1 MKMSKLLQKSL
12 VIQIFLFA
20 LITVTISLFSGW
32 YLRES
37 LTREYHN
44 KGITISQS
52 IALIQEHLMTD
63 YTMLPTVIDH
73 FLAMNDVVYVF
84 ITTPKGEMIAHT
96 FIAHVPQE
104 IIKHL
109 TLETEHQMERIP
121 VIIDSKVNSPEINEL
136 FINGIGKVIDISV
149 PIFMGQ
155 LGDVHV
161 GLNKSGIDDQ
171 IRIVIFKQIMLII
184 PIFLLSV
191 VVAYFSINRVSKNLI
206 KLTEGIQRVQQHDFS
221 TFIEIK
227 SKDEIAFLANSFNGL
242 VKSLRE
248 YSYFLECSEE
258 RFRVIMETVPIP
270 LLIYRKLDG
279 EIFYTNQKAC
289 KLFNINRGS
298 LVGQYIENFFVNPDE
313 FHELVVRFEYVNDY
327 ETQLRKKNGNLL
339 WMSIFLQPIEFKNE
353 ASVLFTG
360 VDMTERKQA
369 EEERIRISDQIEY
382 ELFLLNK
389 AYERF
394 IPRQFLSL
402 LDKKSI
408 IEVALGDH
416 VEKEMSIL
424 FADIRGFTELSEK
437 ISPHENFKFINAY
450 LCRME
455 PAITENNGFIDKYIG
470 DGIMAL
476 FVGCADDALKAGV
489 AMLDRLNDY
498 NETRQR
504 PERPAI
510 KIGVGI
516 NTGVLMLGTVGG
528 QNRMDGTVISD
539 AVNLASRIEGL
550 TKIYG
555 TALLLTEHTYRKL
568 KNPLQYH
575 IREIDRVKVKGKT
588 TNVTVYEVFDA
599 DEPNLKAIK
608 IQTLADFELGFQ
620 CYHENM
626 LEAAYQHFLR
636 VVAINPSDQ
645 VAQIYLERCYHATE
659 ISHLTEC

>member
-1 MKMSKLLQKSL
+1 
-12 VIQIFLFA
+12 
-20 LITVTISLFSGW
+20 
-32 YLRES
+32 
-37 LTREYHN
+37 
-44 KGITISQS
+44 
-52 IALIQEHLMTD
+52 
-63 YTMLPTVIDH
+63 
-73 FLAMNDVVYVF
+73 
-84 ITTPKGEMIAHT
+84 
-96 FIAHVPQE
+96 
-104 IIKHL
+104 
-109 TLETEHQMERIP
+109 
-121 VIIDSKVNSPEINEL
+121 
-136 FINGIGKVIDISV
+136 
-149 PIFMGQ
+149 
-155 LGDVHV
+155 
-161 GLNKSGIDDQ
+161 
-171 IRIVIFKQIMLII
+171 
-184 PIFLLSV
+184 
-191 VVAYFSINRVSKNLI
+191 
-206 KLTEGIQRVQQHDFS
+206 
-221 TFIEIK
+221 
-227 SKDEIAFLANSFNGL
+227 

-258 RFRVIMETVPIP
+258 RFRVITETVPIP
-270 LLIYRKLDG
+270 LLIYRKSDG
-279 EIFYTNQKAC
+279 TIFYANQQAC

-298 LVGQYIENFFVNPDE
+298 LVGQHVENFFENPEE
-313 FHELVVRFEYVNDY
+313 FHELVARFEYVNDY
-327 ETQLRKKNGNLL
+327 ETQLHKTNGNLL
-339 WMSIFLQPIEFKNE
+339 WMTIFLQPIEFKNE

-360 VDMTERKQA
+360 VDMTERKQE

-408 IEVALGDH
+408 VEVALGDH

-476 FVGCADDALKAGV
+476 FVGCADDALKAGI
-489 AMLDRLNDY
+489 AMLERLTDY

-555 TALLLTEHTYRKL
+555 TSLLLTEHTYRKL
-568 KNPLQYH
+568 KNPAQYH

-588 TNVTVYEVFDA
+588 KGVTVYEVFDA
-599 DEPNLKAIK
+599 DDPELKTKK
-608 IQTLADFELGFQ
+608 IQTLVDFEHGFQ
-620 CYHENM
+620 YYHENR
-626 LEAAYQHFLR
+626 LEQAYQHFSHVLA
-636 VVAINPSDQ
+636 VNPLDQ
-645 VAQIYLERCYHATE
+645 VARIYLERCYNVSET
-659 ISHLTEC
+659 SHLTTHLQ

>member
-1 MKMSKLLQKSL
+1 M
-12 VIQIFLFA
+12 IQILLFA
-20 LITVTISLFSGW
+20 LITGTISLFSGW

-37 LTREYHN
+37 LTQEYHN

-52 IALIQEHLMTD
+52 IALIQEHLLTD
-63 YTMLPTVIDH
+63 YTMLQTVIDH
-73 FLAMNDVVYVF
+73 FLAMKDVVYVF
-84 ITTPKGEMIAHT
+84 VTNPKGEMMAHT
-96 FIAHVPQE
+96 FTVHVPEE
-104 IIKHL
+104 IMKHL
-109 TLETEHQMERIP
+109 TAEIKHQMERIP
-121 VIIDSKVNSPEINEL
+121 LIIDSKANLPEIKEL
-136 FINGIGKVIDISV
+136 NISEIGEVVDISF

-161 GLNKSGIDDQ
+161 GLNKSGINAQ
-171 IRIVIFKQIMLII
+171 IRNIIFKQIILII
-184 PIFLLSV
+184 PIFLLSAAI
-191 VVAYFSINRVSKNLI
+191 AYFFINQVSKDLI

-221 TFIEIK
+221 TFIEVK
-227 SKDEIAFLANSFNGL
+227 SKNEIAFLANAFNGL

-298 LVGQYIENFFVNPDE
+298 LVGQYIENFFVNPEE
-313 FHELVVRFEYVNDY
+313 FHELVAKFEYVNDY
-327 ETQLRKKNGNLL
+327 ETQLHKKNGSLL

-360 VDMTERKQA
+360 VDMTERKQE

-408 IEVALGDH
+408 VEVALGDH

-476 FVGCADDALKAGV
+476 FVGCADDALKAGIS
-489 AMLDRLNDY
+489 MLERLNDY

-550 TKIYG
+550 TKTYG
-555 TALLLTEHTYRKL
+555 TSLLITEHTYRKL

-575 IREIDRVKVKGKT
+575 IREIDRVKVKGKSKG
-588 TNVTVYEVFDA
+588 VTVYEVFDA
-599 DEPNLKAIK
+599 DEPDLKIKK
-608 IQTLADFELGFQ
+608 IQTLADFEQGFK
-620 CYHENM
+620 CYHDNT
-626 LEAAYQHFLR
+626 LEAAHQHFNKVLA
-636 VVAINPSDQ
+636 VNPTDQ
-645 VAQIYLERCYHATE
+645 VARIYLERCYQASE
-659 ISHLTEC
+659 ISHLAEC